1 MSQAFAI
8 AATVA
13 VLQRLLQAGFADL
26 KVDDLL
32 NGETATVRCIA
43 PERVTGDAAG
53 STLDLVLYNQ
63 TRNAGWSNLGLPAR
77 DARGERTANPALA
90 LDLHILV
97 CAWGGS
103 DFHAE
108 VLLGA
113 AMQVLHETPALGR
126 DAIRQALKP
135 SLSTPLV
142 PKELALAGLADQ
154 LEQLRITPMNH
165 GTDELSRIWAALQVP
180 ARPCAAYTVSVV
192 LIEAARSA
200 RAALPVTQRTL
211 VAQPLRAPRIDRVEA
226 AAGPGLPVQ
235 IHSRLRVAG
244 AQLKAPNVRVL
255 VSGIDVSD
263 TLMPNDTDADNE
275 ALVVALARPT
285 PPPAGPLLPVEGL
298 RAGVN
303 TVQVQHPQ
311 NLGVPA
317 VPHAGNESNLAAFVL
332 DPQAVFTVAPGGTSV
347 VRDGVTY
354 RSGRVDVSCTPRVG
368 TRQRVSLLLNE
379 AAAPSDRPSRAYSF
393 AALAGNGVVAPAE
406 DTATVSIM
414 LTGVAAGSYLA
425 RLRVDAGTSPLTQ
438 DASGAFNG
446 PLVTP

>member
-1 MSQAFAI
+1 VSQAYAI
-8 AATVA
+8 AATLA

-43 PERVTGDAAG
+43 PERITGDAAG

-63 TRNAGWSNLGLPAR
+63 TRNTGWSNLGLPAR

-90 LDLHILV
+90 LDLHILA

-154 LEQLRITPMNH
+154 LEQLRITPLNH

-192 LIEAARSA
+192 LIETARSA

-226 AAGPGLPVQ
+226 AAGPGTPVL
-235 IHSRLRVAG
+235 SNSAVRVVG
-244 AQLKAPNVRVL
+244 AQLKAPSVRVL
-255 VSGIDVSD
+255 VSGIDVTD
-263 TLMPNDTDADNE
+263 TVTEVEDG
-275 ALVVALARPT
+275 ALVFAISRPT
-285 PPPAGPLLPVEGL
+285 PPPAGPLLPIGGL

-317 VPHAGNESNLAAFVL
+317 VPHAGHESNLAAFVL
-332 DPQAVFTVAPGGTSV
+332 DPQAVFTVLPGGTSV

-354 RSGRVDVSCTPRVG
+354 RSGRVDVACTPRIG
-368 TRQRVSLLLNE
+368 SRQRVSLLLNE
-379 AAAPSDRPSRAYSF
+379 AGAPSDRPSRAYSF

-406 DTATVSIM
+406 ETATVSIAV
-414 LTGVAAGSYLA
+414 TGVAAGNYLA
-425 RLRVDAGTSPLTQ
+425 RLRVDAGTSPLTV
-438 DASGAFNG
+438 DAGGAFNG

>member
-8 AATVA
+8 AAAAA
-13 VLQRLLQAGFADL
+13 VLQRMLQAGFATL

-32 NGETATVRCIA
+32 NGESATVRCIA
-43 PERVTGDAAG
+43 PERIVGDAAG
-53 STLDLVLYNQ
+53 STLNLILYNQ
-63 TRNAGWSNLGLPAR
+63 TRNTGWSNLGLPSR

-90 LDLHILV
+90 LDLQFLV

-135 SLSTPLV
+135 SLNTPLV

-154 LEQLRITPMNH
+154 LEQLRITPLNH
-165 GTDELSRIWAALQVP
+165 ATDELSRIWAALQVP

-192 LIEAARSA
+192 LIEATRSA

-211 VAQPLRAPRIDRVEA
+211 VAQTLRAPRIDRAEA
-226 AAGPGLPVQ
+226 AAGAGTPVLVS
-235 IHSRLRVAG
+235 SRLRLLG
-244 AQLKAPNVRVL
+244 GQLKAPNVRVL

-263 TLMPNDTDADNE
+263 TVIHNDADADNE
-275 ALVVALARPT
+275 TLLFALSRPT

-303 TVQVQHPQ
+303 TVQVQHLQ

-317 VPHAGNESNLAAFVL
+317 VPHAGSESNLAAFVL
-332 DPQAVFTVAPGGTSV
+332 DPQVVFSVQPGGTSV

-354 RSGRVDVSCTPRVG
+354 RSGRVDVACTPRVDN
-368 TRQRVSLLLNE
+368 RQRVTLLLNE
-379 AAAPSDRPSRAYSF
+379 ASAPSDRPSRAYSF
-393 AALAGNGVVAPAE
+393 AAPAGNGVLAPAE
-406 DTATVSIM
+406 DTDSVTIA
-414 LTGVAAGSYLA
+414 LAGVAAGSYLA
-425 RLRVDAGTSPLTQ
+425 RLRVDAGTSPLTV
-438 DASGAFNG
+438 DAGGAFNG

>member
-1 MSQAFAI
+1 MSQAYAI
-8 AATVA
+8 AATAA
-13 VLQRLLQAGFADL
+13 VLQRLLQAGYTDL

-43 PERVTGDAAG
+43 PERIVADAAG
-53 STLDLVLYNQ
+53 STLDLILYNQ
-63 TRNAGWSNLGLPAR
+63 TRNTGWSNLGLPSR
-77 DARGERTANPALA
+77 DVRGERTANPALA
-90 LDLHILV
+90 LDLQFLL

-108 VLLGA
+108 ILLGA

-126 DAIRQALKP
+126 DAIRQALNP
-135 SLSTPLV
+135 GPGTPLL

-154 LEQLRITPMNH
+154 FEQLRITPLNLS
-165 GTDELSRIWAALQVP
+165 TDELSRIWAALQVP

-192 LIEAARSA
+192 LIEAQRSA

-211 VAQPLRAPRIDRVEA
+211 VAQTLRAPRIDRVEA
-226 AAGPGLPVQ
+226 ATGPATPVLA
-235 IHSRLRVAG
+235 SGRVRILG

-263 TLMPNDTDADNE
+263 TITDADNE
-275 ALVVALARPT
+275 SLLFALSRPT
-285 PPPAGPLLPVEGL
+285 PPPAGPVLPVDGL

-303 TVQVQHPQ
+303 TVQVQQPQ

-317 VPHAGNESNLAAFVL
+317 VPHVGSESNLAAFVL
-332 DPQAVFTVAPGGTSV
+332 DPQAVFTVPPGGASL

-354 RSGRVDVSCTPRVG
+354 RSGRIDVGCTPRVG
-368 TRQRVSLLLNE
+368 SRQRVTLLLNE

-393 AALAGNGVVAPAE
+393 AAPAGNGVVAPAE
-406 DTATVSIM
+406 DTDTVSISVS
-414 LTGVAAGSYLA
+414 GVALGSYLA
-425 RLRVDAGTSPLTQ
+425 RLRVDAGTSPLTV
-438 DASGAFNG
+438 DAGGAFNG
-446 PLVTP
+446 PLVAP

>member
-8 AATVA
+8 AATAA
-13 VLQRLLQAGFADL
+13 VLQRMLQAGFATL

-43 PERVTGDAAG
+43 PERVVGDGAG
-53 STLDLVLYNQ
+53 STLNLVLYNQ
-63 TRNAGWSNLGLPAR
+63 TRNTGWSNLGLPSR

-90 LDLHILV
+90 VDLHYLV

-113 AMQVLHETPALGR
+113 AMQLLHETPALGR

-135 SLSTPLV
+135 SLITPLV

-154 LEQLRITPMNH
+154 LEQLRITPLNH

-192 LIEAARSA
+192 LIEATRST

-211 VAQPLRAPRIDRVEA
+211 VAQPLRTPRIDRVEA
-226 AAGPGLPVQ
+226 VAGMGTPVL
-235 IHSRLRVAG
+235 ISSRLRLLG

-255 VSGIDVSD
+255 VSGIGVGD
-263 TLMPNDTDADNE
+263 TVTDADNE
-275 ALVVALARPT
+275 TLVFALSRPA
-285 PPPAGPLLPVEGL
+285 PSPAGPLLPVEGL

-311 NLGVPA
+311 NLGAPA
-317 VPHAGNESNLAAFVL
+317 TLHAGPESNLVAFVL
-332 DPQAVFTVAPGGTSV
+332 DPQAVFSVQPGGTST
-347 VRDGVTY
+347 VRDGITY
-354 RSGRVDVSCTPRVG
+354 RSGRIDAACTPRVAS
-368 TRQRVSLLLNE
+368 RQRVTLLLNE
-379 AAAPSDRPSRAYSF
+379 VAAPSSRPPRAYSF

-406 DTATVSIM
+406 DTDGVSINY
-414 LTGVAAGSYLA
+414 TGVAAGSYLA
-425 RLRVDAGTSPLTQ
+425 RLRVDAGTSPLTV
-438 DASGAFNG
+438 DAGGAFNG

>member
-8 AATVA
+8 AATAA
-13 VLQRLLQAGFADL
+13 VLQRMLQAGFATL

-43 PERVTGDAAG
+43 PERVVGDAAG
-53 STLDLVLYNQ
+53 STLNLVLYNQ
-63 TRNAGWSNLGLPAR
+63 TRNTGWSNLGLPAR
-77 DARGERTANPALA
+77 DARGDRTANPALA
-90 LDLHILV
+90 LDLHILL

-113 AMQVLHETPALGR
+113 AMQLLHETPALGR
-126 DAIRQALKP
+126 EAIRQALKP
-135 SLSTPLV
+135 SLNTPLV

-165 GTDELSRIWAALQVP
+165 STDELSRIWAALQVP
-180 ARPCAAYTVSVV
+180 ARPCAAYSVSVL
-192 LIEAARSA
+192 LIEATRST

-211 VAQPLRAPRIDRVEA
+211 LAQTLRVPRIDRVDA
-226 AAGPGLPVQ
+226 AAGLGMPVLVDR
-235 IHSRLRVAG
+235 RLRLLG

-255 VSGIDVSD
+255 VNGIDVSD
-263 TLMPNDTDADNE
+263 TVMPNDNDADNE
-275 ALVVALARPT
+275 ALVFALSRPT

-311 NLGVPA
+311 NLGLPA
-317 VPHAGNESNLAAFVL
+317 VPHAGFESNLSAFVL
-332 DPQAVFTVAPGGTSV
+332 DPQAVFTVLPGGIST

-354 RSGRVDVSCTPRVG
+354 RSGVVAVGCTPRLG
-368 TRQRVSLLLNE
+368 SRQRVTLLLNE
-379 AAAPSDRPSRAYSF
+379 SGAPADRPPRAYSF
-393 AALAGNGVVAPAE
+393 AAPAGNGAVVPAE
-406 DTATVSIM
+406 DSGSVNIAVA
-414 LTGVAAGSYLA
+414 GVAAGTYLA
-425 RLRVDAGTSPLTQ
+425 RLRVDAGTSPLTV
-438 DASGAFNG
+438 DAAGTFNG